1 MFMGPVVDGV
11 GEAHTPSDALRALSL
26 VSDTSASPGGPV
38 RREDC
43 KRECWTLSFL
53 CTFKK

>member
-11 GEAHTPSDALRALSL
+11 GEAHTPPAALRALGL
-26 VSDTSASPGGPV
+26 ISDTSASPGGPA

-43 KRECWTLSFL
+43 RGSS
-53 CTFKK
+53 